1 MTDGY
6 SLTVELTRG
15 GDSNNRDKMK
25 AKVSADSVEELHEKV
40 QALRNEMQEWA
51 NDFRNIQPQ
60 RGRRLADDQSELGE
74 VEV

>member
-25 AKVSADSVEELHEKV
+25 AKVSAETIEELREKV
-40 QALRNEMQEWA
+40 DAVRDEMQEWA

-60 RGRRLADDQSELGE
+60 VRRQLPDDQSELSE
-74 VEV
+74 LEA